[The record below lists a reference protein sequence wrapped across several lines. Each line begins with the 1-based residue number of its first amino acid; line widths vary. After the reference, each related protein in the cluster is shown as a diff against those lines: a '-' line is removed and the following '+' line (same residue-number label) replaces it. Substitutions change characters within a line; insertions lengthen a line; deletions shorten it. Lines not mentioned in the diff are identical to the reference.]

1 MSHLGRS
8 RKMTVGPRLKRRE
21 RVSIT
26 LALLTLVPFVA
37 TVVFGIGRD
46 SALIVVIVTGLG
58 MAAASFE
65 LAWGT
70 ESLQFVVSQ
79 VLALAVLATLQVLP
93 EYSVDAALAY
103 NGAFDATQ
111 LHFATASMTGANR
124 LLLGAGWP
132 LVFFVSYLASRG
144 ENPNAGKYLQLELAQ
159 ALEVL
164 FLGISTL
171 YSFLIV
177 AKGTL
182 GILDAAVLILIFAS
196 YVYIGARIPPL
207 EKERL
212 EEMGGVA
219 LAVGRMRRG
228 RRYGVILSL
237 VGMGGLV
244 TILGAQPFVGG
255 LIEIGGAL
263 GISQYLL
270 IQWLAPFLTEFP
282 ETVTV
287 LYWAA
292 RSNRGSLAMGNL
304 ISSKLNQWTL
314 LVGTIPI
321 VYDAAL
327 ARFQSIALTQ
337 LQISE
342 LFLTAS
348 QSIYG
353 VVCLLDL
360 QLSSREALTLLA
372 LFLVQFFIPPLRLE
386 VSAVY
391 LILAAVEL
399 FLTRGRI
406 VIFRQVGQILR
417 EYVHKRPQGRTK
429 AWPRRNK
436 KGLRS
441 ESRRTSTSGT
451 RRLS

>member
-1 MSHLGRS
+1 M
-8 RKMTVGPRLKRRE
+8 KRRE
-21 RVSIT
+21 RLSIT
-26 LALLTLVPFVA
+26 LALLTLLPFVA
-37 TVVFGIGRD
+37 TVVFGLGRD
-46 SALIVVIVTGLG
+46 SALVVVVVTGLA

-103 NGAFDATQ
+103 NGASDPTQ

-132 LVFFVSYLASRG
+132 VVFFVSYLASRG
-144 ENPNAGKYLQLELAQ
+144 ENPRAGRYLQLEKAQ

-182 GILDAAVLILIFAS
+182 DVLDAAALIFVFAS
-196 YVYIGARIPPL
+196 YVYLAARIPPL

-219 LAVGRMRRG
+219 LAVGRMRRS
-228 RRYGVILSL
+228 RRYGVTLSL
-237 VGMGGLV
+237 VALGGLV

-263 GISQYLL
+263 GVSQYLL

-321 VYDAAL
+321 VYNVAL

-337 LQISE
+337 LQASE

-360 QLSSREALTLLA
+360 QLSSREAISLVA
-372 LFLVQFFIPPLRLE
+372 LFLLQFFIPPLRLE
-386 VSAVY
+386 VSAAY
-391 LILAAVEL
+391 LFLAAVEL
-399 FLTRGRI
+399 LLTRGRI
-406 VIFRQVGQILR
+406 VIFRQVGEILR
-417 EYVHKRPQGRTK
+417 EYVHKRPQ
-429 AWPRRNK
+429 
-436 KGLRS
+436 
-441 ESRRTSTSGT
+441 E
-451 RRLS
+451 

>member
-1 MSHLGRS
+1 M
-8 RKMTVGPRLKRRE
+8 KWRE
-21 RVSIT
+21 RVSIS
-26 LALLTLVPFVA
+26 LALLTLAPFVA
-37 TVVFGIGRD
+37 TVVFGFGRD
-46 SALIVVIVTGLG
+46 SALVVVVVTGLG

-93 EYSVDAALAY
+93 EYSIDAALAY
-103 NGAFDATQ
+103 NGASDPTQ

-132 LVFFVSYLASRG
+132 VVFFVSYLASRR
-144 ENPNAGKYLQLELAQ
+144 ENPKAGSYLQLDRAQ

-171 YSFLIV
+171 YSFLII

-182 GILDAAVLILIFAS
+182 DILDAAALILVFAS
-196 YVYIGARIPPL
+196 YVYIAARIPPL

-212 EEMGGVA
+212 EEMSGVA
-219 LAVGRMRRG
+219 LAVGRMRLS

-237 VGMGGLV
+237 VAVGGLV

-287 LYWAA
+287 LYWAG

-321 VYDAAL
+321 VYNVAL
-327 ARFQSIALTQ
+327 ARLQSIALTQ

-417 EYVHKRPQGRTK
+417 EYVHKRP
-429 AWPRRNK
+429 
-436 KGLRS
+436 
-441 ESRRTSTSGT
+441 
-451 RRLS
+451 

>member
-1 MSHLGRS
+1 MSDLGRS
-8 RKMTVGPRLKRRE
+8 RKMAVGSGLKWRE
-21 RVSIT
+21 RVSIS
-26 LALLTLVPFVA
+26 LALLTLAPFVA
-37 TVVFGIGRD
+37 TVVFGFGRD
-46 SALIVVIVTGLG
+46 SALVVVVVTGLG

-93 EYSVDAALAY
+93 EYSIDAALAY
-103 NGAFDATQ
+103 NGASDPTQ

-132 LVFFVSYLASRG
+132 VVFFVSYLASRR
-144 ENPNAGKYLQLELAQ
+144 ENPKAGSYLQLDRAQ

-171 YSFLIV
+171 YSFLII

-182 GILDAAVLILIFAS
+182 DILDAAALILVFAS
-196 YVYIGARIPPL
+196 YVYIAARIPPL
-207 EKERL
+207 AKERL
-212 EEMGGVA
+212 EEMSGVA
-219 LAVGRMRRG
+219 LAVGRMRLS

-237 VGMGGLV
+237 VAVGGLV

-321 VYDAAL
+321 VYNVAL

-337 LQISE
+337 LQLSE
-342 LFLTAS
+342 LVLTAS

-360 QLSSREALTLLA
+360 QLSSREAISLLA

-391 LILAAVEL
+391 LLLAFVEL
-399 FLTRGRI
+399 LLTRGRI
-406 VIFRQVGQILR
+406 VIFRQVGEILR
-417 EYVHKRPQGRTK
+417 EYLHKRPH
-429 AWPRRNK
+429 
-436 KGLRS
+436 
-441 ESRRTSTSGT
+441 E
-451 RRLS
+451 

>member
-1 MSHLGRS
+1 MR
-8 RKMTVGPRLKRRE
+8 RRE
-21 RVSIT
+21 RFSIT

-37 TVVFGIGRD
+37 TVVFGFGRD
-46 SALIVVIVTGLG
+46 SALIVVVVTGLG

-93 EYSVDAALAY
+93 EYSIDAALAY
-103 NGAFDATQ
+103 NGASDPTQ

-132 LVFFVSYLASRG
+132 VVFFVSYLASRG
-144 ENPNAGKYLQLELAQ
+144 KNPKAGSYLQLDRAQ

-177 AKGTL
+177 VKGTL
-182 GILDAAVLILIFAS
+182 DILDAAALILVFAS
-196 YVYIGARIPPL
+196 YVYIAARIPPL
-207 EKERL
+207 AKERL
-212 EEMGGVA
+212 EEMSGVA
-219 LAVGRMRRG
+219 LAVGRMRPS
-228 RRYGVILSL
+228 RRYGVIISF
-237 VGMGGLV
+237 VAVGGLV

-287 LYWAA
+287 LYWAG

-321 VYDAAL
+321 VYNVAL

-337 LQISE
+337 LQLSE
-342 LFLTAS
+342 LVLTAS

-360 QLSSREALTLLA
+360 QLSSREAISLLA
-372 LFLVQFFIPPLRLE
+372 LFLVQFFIPPIRLE

-391 LILAAVEL
+391 LLLAAVEL
-399 FLTRGRI
+399 LLTRGRI
-406 VIFRQVGQILR
+406 VIFRQVGEILR
-417 EYVHKRPQGRTK
+417 EYVHKRPQG
-429 AWPRRNK
+429 
-436 KGLRS
+436 
-441 ESRRTSTSGT
+441 
-451 RRLS
+451 

>member
-1 MSHLGRS
+1 M
-8 RKMTVGPRLKRRE
+8 KRRE

-182 GILDAAVLILIFAS
+182 GEDATGQEVWRDPLAS
-196 YVYIGARIPPL
+196 RS
-207 EKERL
+207 
-212 EEMGGVA
+212 GGVGDHPRGPA
-219 LAVGRMRRG
+219 LR
-228 RRYGVILSL
+228 
-237 VGMGGLV
+237 
-244 TILGAQPFVGG
+244 
-255 LIEIGGAL
+255 
-263 GISQYLL
+263 
-270 IQWLAPFLTEFP
+270 W
-282 ETVTV
+282 
-287 LYWAA
+287 
-292 RSNRGSLAMGNL
+292 RS
-304 ISSKLNQWTL
+304 
-314 LVGTIPI
+314 
-321 VYDAAL
+321 D
-327 ARFQSIALTQ
+327 
-337 LQISE
+337 
-342 LFLTAS
+342 
-348 QSIYG
+348 
-353 VVCLLDL
+353 
-360 QLSSREALTLLA
+360 
-372 LFLVQFFIPPLRLE
+372 
-386 VSAVY
+386 
-391 LILAAVEL
+391 
-399 FLTRGRI
+399 
-406 VIFRQVGQILR
+406 
-417 EYVHKRPQGRTK
+417 
-429 AWPRRNK
+429 
-436 KGLRS
+436 
-441 ESRRTSTSGT
+441 
-451 RRLS
+451 

>member
-1 MSHLGRS
+1 
-8 RKMTVGPRLKRRE
+8 MTVGSRLKMRE
-21 RVSIT
+21 RVSVI

-37 TVVFGIGRD
+37 TLVFGFGRD
-46 SALIVVIVTGLG
+46 SALIVVVVTGVG

-103 NGAFDATQ
+103 NGAFDPIQ

-144 ENPNAGKYLQLELAQ
+144 ENPKAGKYLQLEGAQ
-159 ALEVL
+159 AIEVL

-182 GILDAAVLILIFAS
+182 GVLDAAVLILLFAS

-212 EEMGGVA
+212 EEMSGVA
-219 LAVGRMRRG
+219 LAIGRMRQS

-237 VGMGGLV
+237 VAVGGLV

-263 GISQYLL
+263 GVSQYLL

-282 ETVTV
+282 ETITV
-287 LYWAA
+287 LYWGA

-321 VYDAAL
+321 VYNVAL

-337 LQISE
+337 LQVSE

-353 VVCLLDL
+353 VICLLDL
-360 QLSSREALTLLA
+360 QLSAREALSLLA

-391 LILAAVEL
+391 LLLGAVEL

-417 EYVHKRPQGRTK
+417 EYVHKRPQG
-429 AWPRRNK
+429 
-436 KGLRS
+436 
-441 ESRRTSTSGT
+441 
-451 RRLS
+451 

>member
-1 MSHLGRS
+1 
-8 RKMTVGPRLKRRE
+8 V
-21 RVSIT
+21 
-26 LALLTLVPFVA
+26 TLVPFVA
-37 TVVFGIGRD
+37 TVVFGFGRD
-46 SALIVVIVTGLG
+46 SALVVLVVTGAG
-58 MAAASFE
+58 MAAASLE

-93 EYSVDAALAY
+93 EYSIDAALAY
-103 NGAFDATQ
+103 NGASDPTQ

-132 LVFFVSYLASRG
+132 VVFFVSYLASRR
-144 ENPNAGKYLQLELAQ
+144 ENPNARSYLQLEKAQ

-171 YSFLIV
+171 YSFFIV

-182 GILDAAVLILIFAS
+182 DILDAAVLFLVFAS
-196 YVYIGARIPPL
+196 YVYIAARIPPL
-207 EKERL
+207 GKERI

-219 LAVGRMRRG
+219 LAIGRMRLS

-237 VGMGGLV
+237 VAVGGLV
-244 TILGAQPFVGG
+244 TILGAQPFVGA
-255 LIEIGGAL
+255 LIEIGGTL
-263 GISQYLL
+263 GVSQYLL

-292 RSNRGSLAMGNL
+292 KSNRGSLAMGNL

-321 VYDAAL
+321 VYNVAL
-327 ARFQSIALTQ
+327 ARFQSIVLTQ
-337 LQISE
+337 LQASE

-353 VVCLLDL
+353 FVCLLDL
-360 QLSSREALTLLA
+360 QLSSREALSLIA
-372 LFLVQFFIPPLRLE
+372 LFLLQFFIPPLRLE
-386 VSAVY
+386 VSAAY
-391 LILAAVEL
+391 LLLAALEL
-399 FLTRGRI
+399 LLTRGRI
-406 VIFRQVGQILR
+406 VIFRQVGEILR
-417 EYVHKRPQGRTK
+417 EYVHKRP
-429 AWPRRNK
+429 
-436 KGLRS
+436 KG
-441 ESRRTSTSGT
+441 
-451 RRLS
+451 

>member
-1 MSHLGRS
+1 M
-8 RKMTVGPRLKRRE
+8 KRRE

-26 LALLTLVPFVA
+26 LALLTLLPFVA
-37 TVVFGIGRD
+37 TVVFGLGRD
-46 SALIVVIVTGLG
+46 SALVVVVVAGLG

-103 NGAFDATQ
+103 NGASDPTQ

-132 LVFFVSYLASRG
+132 VVFFVSYLASRG
-144 ENPNAGKYLQLELAQ
+144 ENPRAGRYLQLEKAQ

-182 GILDAAVLILIFAS
+182 DVLDAAALIFVFAS
-196 YVYIGARIPPL
+196 YVYLAARIPPL

-219 LAVGRMRRG
+219 LAVGRMRRS
-228 RRYGVILSL
+228 RRYGVTLSL
-237 VGMGGLV
+237 VALGGLV

-263 GISQYLL
+263 GVSQYLL

-321 VYDAAL
+321 VYNVAL

-337 LQISE
+337 LQASE

-360 QLSSREALTLLA
+360 QLSSREALSLIA
-372 LFLVQFFIPPLRLE
+372 LFLLQFFIPPLRLE
-386 VSAVY
+386 VSAAY
-391 LILAAVEL
+391 LFLAAVEL
-399 FLTRGRI
+399 LLTRGRI
-406 VIFRQVGQILR
+406 VIFRQVGEILR
-417 EYVHKRPQGRTK
+417 EYVHKRPQ
-429 AWPRRNK
+429 
-436 KGLRS
+436 
-441 ESRRTSTSGT
+441 E
-451 RRLS
+451 

>member
-1 MSHLGRS
+1 MTLGS
-8 RKMTVGPRLKRRE
+8 GLKRRE
-21 RVSIT
+21 RLSIA

-37 TVVFGIGRD
+37 TVVFGFGRD
-46 SALIVVIVTGLG
+46 SALVVVVVTGLG

-103 NGAFDATQ
+103 NGASDPIQ

-132 LVFFVSYLASRG
+132 VVFFVSYLASRG
-144 ENPNAGKYLQLELAQ
+144 ENPKAGSYLQLEREQ

-171 YSFLIV
+171 YSFFIV

-182 GILDAAVLILIFAS
+182 DLLDAAVLILIFAS
-196 YVYIGARIPPL
+196 YVYLAARIPPL
-207 EKERL
+207 GKERL

-219 LAVGRMRRG
+219 LAVGRMRRS
-228 RRYGVILSL
+228 RRNVVILSL
-237 VGMGGLV
+237 VTLGGLV

-263 GISQYLL
+263 GVSEFLL

-321 VYDAAL
+321 VYNIAL
-327 ARFQSIALTQ
+327 ARFQSIALSQ
-337 LQISE
+337 LQSSE

-360 QLSSREALTLLA
+360 QLSWREALSLIA
-372 LFLVQFFIPPLRLE
+372 LFLLQFFIPPLRLE
-386 VSAVY
+386 VSAAY
-391 LILAAVEL
+391 LILAAFEL
-399 FLTRGRI
+399 VQTQGRI
-406 VIFRQVGQILR
+406 AIFRQVKEILR
-417 EYVHKRPQGRTK
+417 EYVHKRPQ
-429 AWPRRNK
+429 
-436 KGLRS
+436 
-441 ESRRTSTSGT
+441 E
-451 RRLS
+451 

>member
-1 MSHLGRS
+1 MSDLGRS
-8 RKMTVGPRLKRRE
+8 RKMAVGSGLKWRE
-21 RVSIT
+21 RVSIS
-26 LALLTLVPFVA
+26 LALLTLAPFVA
-37 TVVFGIGRD
+37 TVVFGFGRD
-46 SALIVVIVTGLG
+46 SALVVVVVTGLG

-93 EYSVDAALAY
+93 EYSIDAALAY
-103 NGAFDATQ
+103 NGASDPTQ

-132 LVFFVSYLASRG
+132 VVFFVSYLASRR
-144 ENPNAGKYLQLELAQ
+144 ENPKAGSYLQLDRAQ

-171 YSFLIV
+171 YSFLII

-182 GILDAAVLILIFAS
+182 DILDAAALILVFAS
-196 YVYIGARIPPL
+196 YVYIAARIPPL

-212 EEMGGVA
+212 EEMSGVA
-219 LAVGRMRRG
+219 LAVGRMRLS

-237 VGMGGLV
+237 VAVGGLV

-321 VYDAAL
+321 VYNVAL

-337 LQISE
+337 LQLSE
-342 LFLTAS
+342 LVLTAS

-360 QLSSREALTLLA
+360 QLSSREAISLLA

-391 LILAAVEL
+391 LLLAFVEL
-399 FLTRGRI
+399 LLTRGRI
-406 VIFRQVGQILR
+406 VIFRQVGEILR
-417 EYVHKRPQGRTK
+417 EYLHKRPH
-429 AWPRRNK
+429 
-436 KGLRS
+436 
-441 ESRRTSTSGT
+441 E
-451 RRLS
+451 

>member
-1 MSHLGRS
+1 
-8 RKMTVGPRLKRRE
+8 MTVGSGLKRRE
-21 RVSIT
+21 RLSIT
-26 LALLTLVPFVA
+26 LALLTLLPFVA
-37 TVVFGIGRD
+37 TVVFGFGRD
-46 SALIVVIVTGLG
+46 SALIVVVVAGLG

-70 ESLQFVVSQ
+70 ESLQFVVSP

-93 EYSVDAALAY
+93 EYSIDAVLAY
-103 NGAFDATQ
+103 NGASDPTQ

-124 LLLGAGWP
+124 LLLGVGWP
-132 LVFFVSYLASRG
+132 VVFFVSYLASRG
-144 ENPNAGKYLQLELAQ
+144 ENPRAGSYLQLEREQ
-159 ALEVL
+159 AIEVL

-171 YSFLIV
+171 YSFAIV

-182 GILDAAVLILIFAS
+182 DVLDAAALIFVFAS
-196 YVYIGARIPPL
+196 YVYLAARIPPH

-212 EEMGGVA
+212 EEIGGVA
-219 LAVGRMRRG
+219 LAVGRMRRS
-228 RRYGVILSL
+228 RRYGVTLSL
-237 VGMGGLV
+237 VALGGLV

-263 GISQYLL
+263 GVSQYLL

-292 RSNRGSLAMGNL
+292 RSNRGCLAMGNL

-342 LFLTAS
+342 LFLTAW
-348 QSIYG
+348 QSTYG

-360 QLSSREALTLLA
+360 QLSAREALSLLA

-391 LILAAVEL
+391 LLLGAVEL

-406 VIFRQVGQILR
+406 VIFRQVGQIFR
-417 EYVHKRPQGRTK
+417 EYVHKRPQG
-429 AWPRRNK
+429 
-436 KGLRS
+436 
-441 ESRRTSTSGT
+441 
-451 RRLS
+451 

>member
-1 MSHLGRS
+1 M
-8 RKMTVGPRLKRRE
+8 KRGAGLRTRE
-21 RVSIT
+21 RVSLA

-37 TVVFGIGRD
+37 TVVFGFGRD
-46 SALIVVIVTGLG
+46 SAALVVVVTGLG

-93 EYSVDAALAY
+93 EYSIDAALAY
-103 NGAFDATQ
+103 NGASDPTQ

-132 LVFFVSYLASRG
+132 VVFFVSYLASRR
-144 ENPNAGKYLQLELAQ
+144 ENPKAGSYLQLEREQ

-182 GILDAAVLILIFAS
+182 DLLDAAVLILIFAS
-196 YVYIGARIPPL
+196 YVYIAARIPPL

-212 EEMGGVA
+212 EEVGGVA
-219 LAVGRMRRG
+219 LAVGRIRRS
-228 RRYGVILSL
+228 RKYLVILSFIA
-237 VGMGGLV
+237 VGGFV
-244 TILGAQPFVGG
+244 TILGAEPFVGG

-263 GISQYLL
+263 GVSQYLL

-282 ETVTV
+282 ETITV

-292 RSNRGSLAMGNL
+292 KSSRGSLAIGNL

-321 VYDAAL
+321 VYNVAL

-337 LQISE
+337 LQVSE

-353 VVCLLDL
+353 FVCLIDL
-360 QLSSREALTLLA
+360 RLSSREALSLIA
-372 LFLVQFFIPPLRLE
+372 LFLVQFFVPPLRLE
-386 VSAVY
+386 VSAAY
-391 LILAAVEL
+391 LLLTAIEL

-406 VIFRQVGQILR
+406 AIFREVGEILR
-417 EYVHKRPQGRTK
+417 EYVHKRRK
-429 AWPRRNK
+429 
-436 KGLRS
+436 
-441 ESRRTSTSGT
+441 E
-451 RRLS
+451 

>member
-1 MSHLGRS
+1 
-8 RKMTVGPRLKRRE
+8 MTVGSGLRRRE
-21 RVSIT
+21 RFSIT

-37 TVVFGIGRD
+37 TVVFGFGRD
-46 SALIVVIVTGLG
+46 SALIVVVVTGLG

-93 EYSVDAALAY
+93 EYSIDAALAY
-103 NGAFDATQ
+103 NGASDPTQ

-132 LVFFVSYLASRG
+132 VVFFVSYLASRG
-144 ENPNAGKYLQLELAQ
+144 KNPKAGSYLQLDRAQ

-177 AKGTL
+177 VKGTL
-182 GILDAAVLILIFAS
+182 DILDAAALISVFAS
-196 YVYIGARIPPL
+196 YVYIAARIPPL
-207 EKERL
+207 AKERL
-212 EEMGGVA
+212 EEMSGVA
-219 LAVGRMRRG
+219 LAVGRMRLS
-228 RRYGVILSL
+228 RRYGVIISF
-237 VGMGGLV
+237 VAVGGLV

-287 LYWAA
+287 LYWAG

-321 VYDAAL
+321 VYNVAL
-327 ARFQSIALTQ
+327 ARFQSIALTHLQ
-337 LQISE
+337 LSE
-342 LFLTAS
+342 LVLTAS

-360 QLSSREALTLLA
+360 QLSSREAISLLA

-391 LILAAVEL
+391 LLLAAVEL
-399 FLTRGRI
+399 LLTRGRI
-406 VIFRQVGQILR
+406 VIFRQVGEILR
-417 EYVHKRPQGRTK
+417 EYVHKRPQG
-429 AWPRRNK
+429 
-436 KGLRS
+436 
-441 ESRRTSTSGT
+441 
-451 RRLS
+451 

>member
-1 MSHLGRS
+1 
-8 RKMTVGPRLKRRE
+8 
-21 RVSIT
+21 
-26 LALLTLVPFVA
+26 
-37 TVVFGIGRD
+37 
-46 SALIVVIVTGLG
+46 

-70 ESLQFVVSQ
+70 ESLQFVVSP

-93 EYSVDAALAY
+93 EYSIDAVLAY
-103 NGAFDATQ
+103 NGASDPTQ

-124 LLLGAGWP
+124 LLLGVGWP
-132 LVFFVSYLASRG
+132 VVFFVSYLASRG
-144 ENPNAGKYLQLELAQ
+144 ENPKAGSYLQLEREQ
-159 ALEVL
+159 AIEVL

-171 YSFLIV
+171 YSFAIV

-182 GILDAAVLILIFAS
+182 DILDAAVLISIFTT
-196 YVYIGARIPPL
+196 YVYIAARIPPL

-212 EEMGGVA
+212 QEMGGVA
-219 LAVGRMRRG
+219 LAIGRMRRS
-228 RRYGVILSL
+228 RRYSVILSL
-237 VGMGGLV
+237 VAVGGFV
-244 TILGAQPFVGG
+244 TIIGAGPFVGG

-263 GISQYLL
+263 GVSQYLL

-292 RSNRGSLAMGNL
+292 KSNRGSLAMGNL

-321 VYDAAL
+321 VYNVAL
-327 ARFQSIALTQ
+327 TRFQSIALS
-337 LQISE
+337 QIQVSE
-342 LFLTAS
+342 LLLTAS

-360 QLSSREALTLLA
+360 QLSSRESLSLLA
-372 LFLVQFFIPPLRLE
+372 LFLVQFFIPPLRIE

-399 FLTRGRI
+399 LLTRGRI
-406 VIFRQVGQILR
+406 TVFRQVGKILR
-417 EYVHKRPQGRTK
+417 EYVHKRPQG
-429 AWPRRNK
+429 
-436 KGLRS
+436 
-441 ESRRTSTSGT
+441 
-451 RRLS
+451 

>member
-1 MSHLGRS
+1 MR
-8 RKMTVGPRLKRRE
+8 RRE
-21 RVSIT
+21 RFSIT

-37 TVVFGIGRD
+37 TVVFGFGRD
-46 SALIVVIVTGLG
+46 SALIVVVVTGLG

-93 EYSVDAALAY
+93 EYSIDAALAY
-103 NGAFDATQ
+103 NGASDPTQ

-132 LVFFVSYLASRG
+132 VVFFVSYLASRR
-144 ENPNAGKYLQLELAQ
+144 ENPKAGSYLQLDRAQ

-171 YSFLIV
+171 YSFLII

-182 GILDAAVLILIFAS
+182 DILDAAALILVFAS
-196 YVYIGARIPPL
+196 YVYIAARIPPL

-212 EEMGGVA
+212 EEMSGVA
-219 LAVGRMRRG
+219 LAVGRMRLS

-237 VGMGGLV
+237 VAVGGLV

-321 VYDAAL
+321 VYNVAL

-417 EYVHKRPQGRTK
+417 EYVHKRP
-429 AWPRRNK
+429 
-436 KGLRS
+436 
-441 ESRRTSTSGT
+441 
-451 RRLS
+451 